1 MMYRLVVVFVGLSI
15 FTACQPSDELVQRT
29 DYGRAQGST
38 YAISYVAKRDVR
50 FQESFD
56 SILEVID
63 LSMSTY
69 RTDSRISALNKGE
82 VLLLDEHFRRVITRS
97 DEIYQQTDGLFD
109 ISILPLMKLWN
120 FERKNQ
126 RIPDSASIAKAVE
139 LVGWSKIN
147 SANLDSFAL
156 PAGMQIDVNAIAQG
170 YTVDVISLFLESKG
184 VENYLVEVGGEIR
197 AKGENIDGQVWRI
210 GIEKPQEDA
219 DGDGDR
225 FQTIVNLSNAGLATS
240 GSYRKYIEDTLTGK
254 RYSHA
259 VNPISGYATNDPLMS
274 VTVIAPNAM
283 DADAYA
289 TALLVMGLEKSKV
302 WMRENPSYPVYLIY
316 HDSYRG
322 WQEEYNEAF
331 AETIIK

>member
-1 MMYRLVVVFVGLSI
+1 MMYRLVVAVIGLSF
-15 FTACQPSDELVQRT
+15 FTACQSSDELVQRT

-50 FQESFD
+50 FQESID

-69 RTDSRISALNKGE
+69 RADSRISALNKGE
-82 VLLLDEHFRRVITRS
+82 VLVLDEHFRRVIVRS
-97 DEIYQQTDGLFD
+97 DEIYDQTDGLFD

-126 RIPDSASIAKAVE
+126 RIPDSASIAETLE

-147 SANLDSFAL
+147 SANPDSFAL
-156 PAGMQIDVNAIAQG
+156 PTGMQIDVNAIAQG

-184 VENYLVEVGGEIR
+184 VEDYLVEVGGEIR
-197 AKGENIDGQVWRI
+197 AKGANIDGQVWRI
-210 GIEKPQEDA
+210 GIEKPQEDTE
-219 DGDGDR
+219 GDR
-225 FQTIVNLSNAGLATS
+225 FQTIVSLSNAGLATS

-274 VTVIAPNAM
+274 VTVIAPNTM

-331 AETIIK
+331 AEIIIK